1 MPASKARSPYSP
13 RHLSLLTAGHA
24 EVIRRALTGAP
35 SDGRRERRLLE
46 SLTCL
51 FSEGVTLPIPL
62 LDEEVPILKVGT
74 IIEMQEGL
82 WLLLSGPR
90 RRYWLRLDGSG
101 SWLPE
106 RAPSAAGGALMVFD
120 PDGQGQIDY

>member
-1 MPASKARSPYSP
+1 MPAPPVRSPYSP
-13 RHLSLLTAGHA
+13 RHLSQLTAGHA
-24 EVIRRALTGAP
+24 EVIRRALAGAD
-35 SDGRRERRLLE
+35 SDSCREGRLLE

-62 LDEEVPILKVGT
+62 LAGEMSILRLGT
-74 IIEMQEGL
+74 VIEMQDGL

-90 RRYWLRLDGSG
+90 GRYWLRLDGSG

-106 RAPSAAGGALMVFD
+106 EAPLGAGVALMVFD
-120 PDGQGQIDY
+120 PDGRGQIDY